1 MVIYLIKPLFI
12 PLFVVREGTII
23 RGQPQEQW
31 QPVNAFSGIIKFLWH
46 VLFPLNLIFLL
57 AAWLFDSDSSHP
69 SLPKDHMI

>member
-31 QPVNAFSGIIKFLWH
+31 QPVKAFSGIIKFLWH
-46 VLFPLNLIFLL
+46 VLFPLNRIFL
-57 AAWLFDSDSSHP
+57 
-69 SLPKDHMI
+69 